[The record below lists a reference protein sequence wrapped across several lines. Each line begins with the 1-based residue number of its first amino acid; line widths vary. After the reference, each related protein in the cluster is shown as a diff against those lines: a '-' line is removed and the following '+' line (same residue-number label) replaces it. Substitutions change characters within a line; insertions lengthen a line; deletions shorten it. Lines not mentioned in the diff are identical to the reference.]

1 MGRCWVCCAAPTAAA
16 AAQPAAAASVA
27 ASTPASAST
36 LSLSTT
42 TARTATGASVSPHA
56 VRCGL
61 QLHSGKRP
69 CRKSLLSGMLC
80 VHDACV
86 FTLTKRVLVSFDGA
100 IKEIRFGRGVGTL
113 HLVSLHSL
121 SPTQPSLS
129 SLVLSHSPHHPHP
142 TADHTAH
149 GLRVC
154 GAHHRVSHRPR
165 RRSG

>member
-27 ASTPASAST
+27 AAAPLAASTVAASTTASAST

-69 CRKSLLSGMLC
+69 CRKSLLSC
-80 VHDACV
+80 VLVYTDACV

-129 SLVLSHSPHHPHP
+129 SLVLTTSPSPH
-142 TADHTAH
+142 
-149 GLRVC
+149 C
-154 GAHHRVSHRPR
+154 
-165 RRSG
+165 RSRG